1 MTIDKNADRKKV
13 AAFLVENGY
22 TFGYATFT
30 NAGIMT
36 ELTNGRLEVANVWD
50 PLELNDFKWSSP
62 AAYYEEGYWSGEVF
76 LILSE
81 EETVE
86 FAEAPAVKDGKEI
99 YRESGY
105 VVYLF
110 ESVEDL
116 KDHAASAVESAE
128 SKSVAES

>member
-13 AAFLVENGY
+13 AAFLVDNGY

-36 ELTNGRLEVANVWD
+36 ELTNGVLEVANIWD

-62 AAYYEEGYWSGEVF
+62 EAYYEEGYWSGEVF

-81 EETVE
+81 EETEE
-86 FAEAPAVKDGKEI
+86 FAQAPVVTDGKEI
-99 YRESGY
+99 YRENGY

-110 ESVEDL
+110 DGVQDL
-116 KDHAASAVESAE
+116 KDHAQSRVEAS
-128 SKSVAES
+128 K